1 MRAKSSYQSGL
12 LLVFGSAIVW
22 SFGGALA
29 RFLTIEDSWT
39 IVFWRSVWATVFLV
53 AFLVYRDGFGGTL
66 MQVRRLRWPAFM
78 VAICFCTASISFV
91 VALKYTTVAN
101 ILFVQA
107 TVPLI
112 ATMMTWLLFG
122 ERVSKPTLAAIGLV
136 ICGVS
141 VMVSGSFDGR
151 LSSVGDSLAIL
162 IAVAFASATVLTRR
176 YSEIPMVPAVSLGVI
191 LASIIALT
199 QAESIAVPAFDMAV
213 LISFGALNLGLG
225 LSLFVVGARLI
236 PASIAALI
244 GTTEP
249 VIGPFW
255 VWIIHGEVPSMR
267 TLIGGAIVIA
277 ALMFNS
283 IYQLKLSDNGE
294 R

>member
-1 MRAKSSYQSGL
+1 MIPRSSYQKGL
-12 LLVFGSAIVW
+12 LFVLGSAIVW
-22 SFGGALA
+22 SFGGSLA

-53 AFLVYRDGFGGTL
+53 GFSVYREGFIGTL
-66 MQVRRLRWPAFM
+66 NQVLRLRWPAYF
-78 VAICFCTASISFV
+78 VAVCFCTASISFV

-112 ATMMTWLLFG
+112 ATLMTWLLFG
-122 ERVSKPTLAAIGLV
+122 ERVSKPTIAAIGLV
-136 ICGVS
+136 ICGVA

-151 LSSVGDSLAIL
+151 LSSIGDTLAVL
-162 IAVAFASATVLTRR
+162 IAIAFASATVLTRR
-176 YSEIPMVPAVSLGVI
+176 YAEIPMVPAVSLGVI
-191 LASIIALT
+191 LASIIAFT
-199 QAESIAVPAFDMAV
+199 QANSMAVPAFDMAV
-213 LISFGALNLGLG
+213 LFSFGALNLGLG

-255 VWIIHGEVPSMR
+255 VWIIHGEVPSLR
-267 TLIGGAIVIA
+267 ALIGGGIVIA
-277 ALMFNS
+277 ALVFNS
-283 IYQLKLSDNGE
+283 IYQLYLPDKSQ

>member
-1 MRAKSSYQSGL
+1 MRGKSSYQSGL

-39 IVFWRSVWATVFLV
+39 IVFWRSVWATAFLV

-66 MQVRRLRWPAFM
+66 TQVRRLRWPAFL

-112 ATMMTWLLFG
+112 ATFFG
-122 ERVSKPTLAAIGLV
+122 ERVTKPTLAAIGLV

-191 LASIIALT
+191 LASIIAFT
-199 QAESIAVPAFDMAV
+199 QVQSITVPAFDMAV

-249 VIGPFW
+249 VFGPFW
-255 VWIIHGEVPSMR
+255 VWIIHGEIPSLR
-267 TLIGGAIVIA
+267 TLIGGVIVIA
-277 ALMFNS
+277 ALIFNS
-283 IYQLKLSDNGE
+283 IYQLKLSDNSK
-294 R
+294 

>member
-1 MRAKSSYQSGL
+1 LDQIFDWIIMRGKSSYQSGL

-39 IVFWRSVWATVFLV
+39 IVFWRSVWATAFLV
-53 AFLVYRDGFGGTL
+53 AFLVYRDGFGGTPFL
-66 MQVRRLRWPAFM
+66 

-112 ATMMTWLLFG
+112 ATLMTWLLFG
-122 ERVSKPTLAAIGLV
+122 ERVTKPTLAAIGLV

-191 LASIIALT
+191 LASIIAFT
-199 QAESIAVPAFDMAV
+199 QVQSITVPAFDMAV

-249 VIGPFW
+249 VFGPFW
-255 VWIIHGEVPSMR
+255 VWIIHGEIPSLR
-267 TLIGGAIVIA
+267 TLIGGVIVIA
-277 ALMFNS
+277 ALIFNS
-283 IYQLKLSDNGE
+283 IYQLKLSDNSK
-294 R
+294 

>member
-1 MRAKSSYQSGL
+1 MRGKSSYQSGL

-39 IVFWRSVWATVFLV
+39 IVFWRSVWATAFLV

-66 MQVRRLRWPAFM
+66 TQVRRLRWPAFM

-112 ATMMTWLLFG
+112 ATLMTWLLFG
-122 ERVSKPTLAAIGLV
+122 ERVTKPTQVAIGLV

-191 LASIIALT
+191 LASIIAFT
-199 QAESIAVPAFDMAV
+199 QVQSITVPAFDMAV

-249 VIGPFW
+249 VFGPFW
-255 VWIIHGEVPSMR
+255 VWIIHGEIPSLR
-267 TLIGGAIVIA
+267 TLIGGVIVIA
-277 ALMFNS
+277 ALIFNS
-283 IYQLKLSDNGE
+283 IYQLKLSDNSK
-294 R
+294 